1 MLSMVCSLLCV
12 AEWVLLSLLKAVVGG
27 VVEEFL
33 DYVREAVSSGFSHV
47 DRWHFFGAFR
57 GNHYAEKVHGGCCA
71 LGNFLSVGRPCF
83 FLGLV
88 GYSGG
93 AWLLLFALT

>member
-1 MLSMVCSLLCV
+1 M
-12 AEWVLLSLLKAVVGG
+12 LLKSSSIMSGRQFPVG
-27 VVEEFL
+27 F
-33 DYVREAVSSGFSHV
+33 DQ
-47 DRWHFFGAFR
+47 WHFFGAFQ
-57 GNHYAEKVHGGCCA
+57 GNRYAEKVHGGCCA
-71 LGNFLSVGRPCF
+71 LGNFLSVGRRCF